1 MVGHNFRGSCRIHFN
16 HEFILSMSLILNNLC
31 SPPPSLISKCTT
43 PNDDK
48 KVKNDLVD
56 IKT

>member
-31 SPPPSLISKCTT
+31 SPPSLISKCTT

>member
-31 SPPPSLISKCTT
+31 PPPSLISKCTT